1 MCSGKGRQGIT
12 PARFPHSDIPGSKPA
27 CDSPRLFAAC
37 HVLHRLLVPRHPPHA
52 LTSLAKKFAPDRH
65 IRCRAKP
72 DPCDK
77 KGSIN
82 AQQKICWTIQFSKN
96 RLASASWQI
105 EPAVRGQRVSLM
117 QAVTRRPLAT
127 HFRMIR
133 VLPNGGEYRAR
144 TGDLLRAKQV
154 LSQLS

>member
-65 IRCRAKP
+65 IRCITKP

-96 RLASASWQI
+96 RLASAKLADRTSSAWSASFS
-105 EPAVRGQRVSLM
+105 ESSGYPPSAGH
-117 QAVTRRPLAT
+117 PLLDDPSA
-127 HFRMIR
+127 
-133 VLPNGGEYRAR
+133 
-144 TGDLLRAKQV
+144 AKWWRIPG
-154 LSQLS
+154 SNR

>member
-1 MCSGKGRQGIT
+1 MYSGKGRQGIT
-12 PARFPHSDIPGSKPA
+12 PARFPHSEIPGSKSA

-65 IRCRAKP
+65 IQCTTKP

-82 AQQKICWTIQFSKN
+82 AQQKILLDYSVVKEPAGATVSGSTSSAW
-96 RLASASWQI
+96 SAS
-105 EPAVRGQRVSLM
+105 S
-117 QAVTRRPLAT
+117 RRWPPT
-127 HFRMIR
+127 SSRSKWWRIPGSNR
-133 VLPNGGEYRAR
+133 
-144 TGDLLRAKQV
+144 
-154 LSQLS
+154 